1 MFSNY
6 FISRICLSIL
16 KVYWGMA
23 LLGAVSNVFLNTAP
37 RLLIYEIYFLLILS
51 EYLIHDYSNGA
62 IAGYIAGGTETVHRN
77 IEGYHKCLHISIET

>member
-1 MFSNY
+1 MRVRHKS
-6 FISRICLSIL
+6 
-16 KVYWGMA
+16 VTHP
-23 LLGAVSNVFLNTAP
+23 LLFL
-37 RLLIYEIYFLLILS
+37 FILS

>member
-1 MFSNY
+1 MRVRHKS
-6 FISRICLSIL
+6 
-16 KVYWGMA
+16 VTHP
-23 LLGAVSNVFLNTAP
+23 LLF
-37 RLLIYEIYFLLILS
+37 ILS